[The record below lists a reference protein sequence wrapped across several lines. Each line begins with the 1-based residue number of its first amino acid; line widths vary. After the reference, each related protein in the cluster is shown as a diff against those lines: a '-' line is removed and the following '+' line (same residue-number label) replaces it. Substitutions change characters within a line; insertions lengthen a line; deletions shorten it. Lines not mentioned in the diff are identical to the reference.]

1 MGTLLELETPPG
13 ISQGSMVTAVL
24 VGGPTYLPQD
34 MRTRR
39 ISASDDKIKIPH
51 WGGYEHF
58 ERVRKADARE
68 RQDHIVFRWTMRTE
82 IAE

>member
-1 MGTLLELETPPG
+1 MGTLLEPETLPG

-24 VGGPTYLPQD
+24 VGGPAYLPQD

-39 ISASDDKIKIPH
+39 ISAGDDKVKIPY

-58 ERVRKADARE
+58 ERVSTADARE
-68 RQDHIVFRWTMRTE
+68 QQDKVLFRWTMRTE
-82 IAE
+82 MAE